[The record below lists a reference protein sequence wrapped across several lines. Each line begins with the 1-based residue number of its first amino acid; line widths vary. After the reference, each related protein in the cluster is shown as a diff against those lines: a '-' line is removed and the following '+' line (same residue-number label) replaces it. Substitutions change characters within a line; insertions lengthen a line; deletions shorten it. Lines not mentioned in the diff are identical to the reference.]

1 LLCHNYAQQ
10 LALVRLPAHDVP
22 AGFQIGFGGERQ
34 LALRVPRLVA
44 PNAMA
49 LDDRHDIRGEIR
61 ASRRRKREKGEQG

>member
-1 LLCHNYAQQ
+1 
-10 LALVRLPAHDVP
+10 
-22 AGFQIGFGGERQ
+22 
-34 LALRVPRLVA
+34 VA